1 MKLGGTNS
9 HRLAQL
15 CVVKLSPCEEGD
27 QVLTQQENP
36 TSLILAEE
44 RVCEG
49 EAASSLRVKLVCK
62 RLNSCMVGQGLRKCD
77 TCRTQDLLGKEDGHQ
92 GEKNLTFV

>member
-15 CVVKLSPCEEGD
+15 CVVKLSPCEEAD

-49 EAASSLRVKLVCK
+49 EAAS
-62 RLNSCMVGQGLRKCD
+62 
-77 TCRTQDLLGKEDGHQ
+77 
-92 GEKNLTFV
+92 